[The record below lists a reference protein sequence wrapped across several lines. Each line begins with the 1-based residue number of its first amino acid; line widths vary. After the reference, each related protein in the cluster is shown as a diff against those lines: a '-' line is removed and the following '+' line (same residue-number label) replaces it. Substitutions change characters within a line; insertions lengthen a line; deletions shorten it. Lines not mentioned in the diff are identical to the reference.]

1 MGDYEA
7 MLVGIAES
15 LVRYHSVKA
24 RILTFTRY
32 PGREQ
37 FQVGSFDWGGR
48 LPNGNGGAQRFSQTG
63 WKSVVECKGIRELD
77 CETYMSN
84 RDESRP

>member
-1 MGDYEA
+1 MVDYEA

-24 RILTFTRY
+24 RILTFTRC

-37 FQVGSFDWGGR
+37 FQVGSSTGAVASQMVAEARKVLSDW
-48 LPNGNGGAQRFSQTG
+48 L
-63 WKSVVECKGIRELD
+63 EI
-77 CETYMSN
+77 
-84 RDESRP
+84 SRRV